1 MTTTPVPETDL
12 RARAIRHLKKKRDLQ
27 GHVLVY
33 VLVNSCLVMIWAI
46 TTAGGFFWPVFPM
59 AFWGVG
65 LVMNVWDVFRDED
78 LDEQQIQREMRHL
91 AGLR

>member
-1 MTTTPVPETDL
+1 MTTTPVPQTDL

-65 LVMNVWDVFRDED
+65 LVMHTWDVFFKKPVTDADVEAE
-78 LDEQQIQREMRHL
+78 LERER
-91 AGLR
+91 RT